1 MTSTQQQPQGS
12 AAAMVAYIDGTAVAR
27 RLLDEPGADTAAQVW
42 QGATTRVSSELVYP
56 EARAALAAARR
67 DGRID
72 GDGYGQAVDGLER
85 LVGELELV
93 GVGRET
99 AAAAGNLADAHGLSG
114 SAAIHLAT
122 LLAVDAPRVVVT
134 TWDPDLARAALD
146 CGMPV
151 VPRS

>member
-1 MTSTQQQPQGS
+1 
-12 AAAMVAYIDGTAVAR
+12 MVAYIDGTAVAR

-42 QGATTRVSSELVYP
+42 EGATTRVSSELVYP

-67 DGRID
+67 DGRLD
-72 GDGYGQAVDGLER
+72 DDGYDGAVDVLER

-93 GVGRET
+93 GLGHET
-99 AAAAGNLADAHGLSG
+99 AEAAGNLADAYGLSG
-114 SAAIHLAT
+114 AAAIHLAT

-151 VPRS
+151 VPRG